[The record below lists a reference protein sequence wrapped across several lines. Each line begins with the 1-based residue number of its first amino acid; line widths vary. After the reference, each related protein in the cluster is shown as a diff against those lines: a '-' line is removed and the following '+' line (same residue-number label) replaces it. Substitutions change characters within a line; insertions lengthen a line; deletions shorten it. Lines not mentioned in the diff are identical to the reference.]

1 MGLDMYLVKEIY
13 VKNYSKTETSEDGQP
28 KGYSI
33 DVKLD
38 GKEIPKDEID
48 LDEIKSISFEV
59 GYWRKANQIH
69 NWFVNNC
76 AGGDH
81 DKTRMWVSEE
91 QLKEL
96 LEICKKVKD
105 VAITSKGQIANGKRF
120 GEGGW
125 VDMLEDGIIIT
136 NPEEVEKIL
145 PTQSGFFFG
154 STGYDQYYL
163 ADIDNTIKILEN
175 INFESVGLYD
185 YFYEASW

>member
-1 MGLDMYLVKEIY
+1 
-13 VKNYSKTETSEDGQP
+13 
-28 KGYSI
+28 
-33 DVKLD
+33 
-38 GKEIPKDEID
+38 
-48 LDEIKSISFEV
+48 
-59 GYWRKANQIH
+59 
-69 NWFVNNC
+69 
-76 AGGDH
+76 
-81 DKTRMWVSEE
+81 MWVSEE